1 MSEVTAGTV
10 PGGEGTAATA
20 PESTSP
26 AADQSQVSDVTGAA
40 QSASDDSGLAP
51 GAAVDAA
58 QAAEITSPAP
68 SEFVFGGR
76 RFASQKQAE
85 DYFRSQTGRVPEMQR
100 KTAEQD
106 RQIAELSST
115 VQALQRALSVG
126 PQAAGHEPGS
136 ARGVQT
142 PAGPKPFVERF
153 RDEELPFL
161 MSLLQDP
168 RTGEVRPNGTEEF
181 TYSLAEIMGNEM
193 QSLEQRIVEKHLQPL
208 VRQGQFREYETRAL
222 GAARNLGHEFPEFD
236 AQNQAPE
243 AIEAQQEFVSTLK
256 EFPPEFVAA
265 NPELAMLATA
275 LVTRY
280 HHGTPIF
287 AQEPGT
293 SGSPSARAAAA
304 AEAGMETPGPIDG
317 SSARPRPAAPQP
329 RTNEEQF
336 EADIISA
343 DDQFARNL
351 EGKPLG
357 WRRSRSIGA

>member
-10 PGGEGTAATA
+10 PGGEGAAAAA

-26 AADQSQVSDVTGAA
+26 AADQSQLPGDAGAA
-40 QSASDDSGLAP
+40 QSASGEPGLAP
-51 GAAVDAA
+51 GLAVDAA
-58 QAAEITSPAP
+58 PAAEVTPPAP

-85 DYFRSQTGRVPEMQR
+85 EFFRSQIGRVPDMQR

-126 PQAAGHEPGS
+126 PTAAGPEPGT

-142 PAGPKPFVERF
+142 PAGPKPFAERLVESG
-153 RDEELPFL
+153 D
-161 MSLLQDP
+161 LQFI
-168 RTGEVRPNGTEEF
+168 TQ
-181 TYSLAEIMGNEM
+181 LAEEKGLGHAIYALADLMGNEIN
-193 QSLEQRIVEKHLQPL
+193 QVREQIRTEEIQPF
-208 VRQGQFREYETRAL
+208 VRQGQFRELEGRAL
-222 GAARNLGHEFPEFD
+222 GAARNLGTEFPEFD
-236 AQNQAPE
+236 NANQAPE
-243 AIEAQQEFVSTLK
+243 AVEAQQEFVSTLK
-256 EFPPEFVAA
+256 RFPPEFVAA
-265 NPELAMLATA
+265 EPEFTMLATA
-275 LVTRY
+275 LLTRY

-287 AQEPGT
+287 AQAPGT

-304 AEAGMETPGPIDG
+304 AEAALDTSGPIDG

-329 RTNEEQF
+329 RTAEDQF
-336 EADIISA
+336 EADIIGA
-343 DDQFARNL
+343 DDKLARNL

-357 WRRSRSIGA
+357 WRRVS

>member
-26 AADQSQVSDVTGAA
+26 AADQAQLSDVTGAA

-51 GAAVDAA
+51 GAAIDAA
-58 QAAEITSPAP
+58 PAAEITPPAP

-85 DYFRSQTGRVPEMQR
+85 DYFRSQIGRVPDMQR

-126 PQAAGHEPGS
+126 PQAAGPEPGS

-142 PAGPKPFVERF
+142 PAGPKAFADRLVESG
-153 RDEELPFL
+153 D
-161 MSLLQDP
+161 LQFI
-168 RTGEVRPNGTEEF
+168 TQ
-181 TYSLAEIMGNEM
+181 LAEEKGLGHAIYALADLMGNEIN
-193 QSLEQRIVEKHLQPL
+193 QVREQIRTEEIQPF
-208 VRQGQFREYETRAL
+208 VRQGQFREVETRAL
-222 GAARNLGHEFPEFD
+222 GVARNLGSQFPEFD

-256 EFPPEFVAA
+256 QFPPEFVAG

-287 AQEPGT
+287 AQAPGT

-317 SSARPRPAAPQP
+317 SAARPRPAAPQP
-329 RTNEEQF
+329 RTTEEQF

-343 DDQFARNL
+343 DDQYARNL

-357 WRRSRSIGA
+357 WRRSRSVGA